1 MAVRGSEVV
10 FILARKGRCERAS
23 IDEVVSYK
31 PPVIST
37 FQFMTWEPKSNG
49 CSKASISSHI
59 SLRWS
64 EDLDFKIELFRE
76 LFPDLAPLVLLQPSY
91 RFVFMLLKRHFTF
104 PLCAVTSYK
113 EIAYQCLH
121 LEREKRPTTREV
133 LVELKKAL
141 EFQVS

>member
-1 MAVRGSEVV
+1 MNRDG
-10 FILARKGRCERAS
+10 
-23 IDEVVSYK
+23 
-31 PPVIST
+31 
-37 FQFMTWEPKSNG
+37 G
-49 CSKASISSHI
+49 CMPLGCINCLLFYNTSAGLKISISK
-59 SLRWS
+59 L
-64 EDLDFKIELFRE
+64 RE